1 MTLRVVIVGGGIM
14 GASLA
19 WWLTRGAGAEAG
31 VPAVTV
37 IERDPTLAR
46 ASSMLSA
53 ASIRQQYSTPQN
65 IHLSRF
71 GWEFLSAAPELLGV
85 DVGLKRRGYLIL
97 ATETGRAT
105 LEANTALQQAEGVA
119 TALLGPEALARQFPW
134 LSLGDIAL
142 GALGRDEGWF
152 DPALLHGGFRAG
164 ARARGAHWAEG
175 TVTGIDVSAGR
186 ATGVRLQDGTR
197 LAADVVVN
205 AAGWQS
211 GAVAAL
217 AGQDLPVGP
226 DLRTVFVL
234 SSPDTGEINATAP
247 LTVDP
252 GGVWFRPEG
261 RGFIAGMEAPAPATD
276 PWAFE
281 PDWPQFEESVWPLL
295 AARVPAFER
304 LRATGAWAGHYDW
317 NRADQNALLGPLPGI
332 DNLFHMSGFS
342 GHGLQQAAGVGRGL
356 SELILTGAW
365 QTLDLSA
372 FAATRLAEGRRVV
385 ELNVI

>member
-1 MTLRVVIVGGGIM
+1 M

-19 WWLTRGAGAEAG
+19 WWLTRSADA
-31 VPAVTV
+31 PAVTV
-37 IERDPTLAR
+37 IERDPSLAR

-53 ASIRQQYSTPQN
+53 ASIRQQYSTVEN
-65 IHLSRF
+65 IRLSRF

-97 ATETGRAT
+97 ARPEGRAT
-105 LEANTALQQAEGVA
+105 LEANSALQHAEGVA
-119 TALLGPEALARQFPW
+119 TELLEPEALAARFPW
-134 LSLGDIAL
+134 LNTEGIAL

-164 ARARGAHWAEG
+164 ARARGADWAHG
-175 TVTGIDVSAGR
+175 TVTGIDIAGGR
-186 ATGVRLQDGTR
+186 ATGVRLESGDR
-197 LAADVVVN
+197 LAADMVVN

-217 AGQDLPVGP
+217 AGQELPVGP

-234 SSPDTGEINATAP
+234 SSPDSAHINATAP

-261 RGFIAGMEAPAPATD
+261 AGFIAGMEAPAPAAD
-276 PWAFE
+276 PWAFA
-281 PDWPQFEESVWPLL
+281 PDWSQFEEAVWPLL

-304 LRATGAWAGHYDW
+304 LRTTGAWAGHYDW
-317 NRADQNALLGPLPGI
+317 NRADQNALLGPLPGL
-332 DNLFHMSGFS
+332 DNLFHVSGFS
-342 GHGLQQAAGVGRGL
+342 GHGLQQAPAVGRGMA
-356 SELILTGAW
+356 ELILTGAW
-365 QTLDLSA
+365 ATLDLSA